1 MRCCIVLSRDNKQYH
16 QYVKYNRIGLCVL
29 LFCAMDEPVN
39 SFLGRTIFLGFSE
52 IRKEAV
58 RVGQPSFFLVGDSH
72 VSLFEEPTWFVF
84 KKYVQRG
91 STPSVNTWNAV
102 AHDLKTWFQFLLAIN
117 VDWREATEAHR
128 RTFADAYAQ
137 AVSSNGREYSEITI
151 NRRLSTVLAF
161 YRFAQEQRW
170 CSGMIGSD
178 VELVERRNLPIDGD
192 MLAHIRSSNW
202 HLREK
207 DPLLLKVGRSDVV
220 RPMQVKELRKLCNH
234 LGPNAADRRGDMRRV
249 RDRLIV
255 DCAIYGGLRLNDVI
269 QKLTTLKFLSLIV
282 ESGQELQEFPI
293 IIEKS
298 KGKVTRQATLPGWLI
313 LDIQAYIDGE
323 RAESVKRGPKGNKAI
338 QLFLGHANSKVAGR
352 PISISAVQKMFELA
366 CRQCGITEIV
376 PWINHVTGEKQGK
389 EMPKHSYHDLRHN
402 CAVLT
407 YHAEVNAGNL
417 EPWKV
422 VQVKLGH
429 KSVKVTMDTYLAYVS
444 IFGEKQNIVDV
455 RKMIGLR

>member
-1 MRCCIVLSRDNKQYH
+1 MN
-16 QYVKYNRIGLCVL
+16 
-29 LFCAMDEPVN
+29 EPLN
-39 SFLGRTIFLGFSE
+39 SFLGRTISVCFSE
-52 IRKEAV
+52 IPKEAV

-72 VSLFEEPTWFVF
+72 VGLFEEPTWFVF

-102 AHDLKTWFQFLLAIN
+102 AHDLKTWFQFLLAIH
-117 VDWREATEAHR
+117 VDWREATEDHR
-128 RTFADAYAQ
+128 RMFADAYAQ
-137 AVSSNGREYSEITI
+137 AVSSNGTEYSETTI
-151 NRRLSTVLAF
+151 NRRLSTIRAF
-161 YRFAQEQRW
+161 YRFAQEQQW
-170 CSGMIGSD
+170 CSGMVGSD
-178 VELVERRNLPIDGD
+178 VELVEQRNLPIDED
-192 MLAHIRSSNW
+192 MLAHIRSSDS
-202 HLREK
+202 HVREK
-207 DPLLLKVGRSDVV
+207 DPLTLKVGRRDVV
-220 RPMQVKELRKLCNH
+220 KPMQVKELRKLCNH

-255 DCAIYGGLRLNDVI
+255 DCAIYGGLRLADVV
-269 QKLTTLKFLSLIV
+269 QKLTTLKFLSLVV
-282 ESGQELQEFPI
+282 EPGQELQEFPI

-323 RAESVKRGPKGNKAI
+323 RADSVKRGPKGHKAI

-352 PISISAVQKMFELA
+352 PITNSAVQKMFSLA
-366 CRQCGITEIV
+366 CRQCGITENV
-376 PWINHVTGEKQGK
+376 AWINHVTGEKRVK
-389 EMPKHSYHDLRHN
+389 VVPKHSFHDLRHN

-407 YHAEVNAGNL
+407 YHAEINSGNP

-429 KSVKVTMDTYLAYVS
+429 KSVKTTMDTYLAHVS